1 MAQVNPQIE
10 SLVEQSPETKRAAP
24 NLLVQG
30 LRLVLRNWPFLVWA
44 YLINLAFSLL
54 SGIPIARGLAPYLDH
69 SLAAQKISGTIDT
82 NTILEL
88 VTHLRESSFFPIAA
102 QSTGWLTL
110 IQLLFLFVFFCGTIF
125 VYVSAEPPRFSVLV
139 RGGIAYFFRF
149 VRAAVAA
156 VCVSSVILGILIALR
171 SLLIFRASAVYVE
184 RKMFL
189 YSSISG
195 AVVFLAAMLVRLWWD
210 LVEVY
215 VVRNAI
221 DGERRVRQALL
232 PAARLLYRYF
242 FRAAG
247 SFFLIGIIGLDALAL
262 CLFLWK
268 LLPAHQVW
276 LAGLLAQTGLFL
288 LLASRFWQRGM
299 EAALV
304 MSIDPPMIAAEDV
317 DAAEEDEEEVRVPG
331 EDVLA
336 SLTEPTLRDLVNKLR
351 DEPWA
356 TTEPVIPPTLIA
368 PEPKIVDDP
377 KVSVIDR
384 MDRHATKFPLGG
396 PQKVEPQKSEVPKV
410 EALKTETEARNPPE
424 PAASKQPPS
433 PPKPSK

>member
-1 MAQVNPQIE
+1 
-10 SLVEQSPETKRAAP
+10 
-24 NLLVQG
+24 
-30 LRLVLRNWPFLVWA
+30 
-44 YLINLAFSLL
+44 
-54 SGIPIARGLAPYLDH
+54 
-69 SLAAQKISGTIDT
+69 
-82 NTILEL
+82 
-88 VTHLRESSFFPIAA
+88 
-102 QSTGWLTL
+102 
-110 IQLLFLFVFFCGTIF
+110 
-125 VYVSAEPPRFSVLV
+125 
-139 RGGIAYFFRF
+139 
-149 VRAAVAA
+149 
-156 VCVSSVILGILIALR
+156 
-171 SLLIFRASAVYVE
+171 VYVE

-262 CLFLWK
+262 FLFFWR
-268 LLPAHQVW
+268 LLPAQQVW
-276 LAGLLAQTGLFL
+276 LSGLLAQMGLFL

-304 MSIDPPMIAAEDV
+304 MSIDPPMIASADAEATD
-317 DAAEEDEEEVRVPG
+317 EDEEEVPIPG
-331 EDVLA
+331 SDVLA

-351 DEPWA
+351 SEPWS
-356 TTEPVIPPTLIA
+356 A
-368 PEPKIVDDP
+368 PEPAPAATPISIVAEPGIPDDP
-377 KVSVIDR
+377 KISVIDR

-396 PQKVEPQKSEVPKV
+396 PQKIETQESEVPAV
-410 EALKTETEARNPPE
+410 EVLKSETEAKNPPE
-424 PAASKQPPS
+424 PAAAKQPPS
-433 PPKPSK
+433 PPKPSQ

>member
-1 MAQVNPQIE
+1 MRPV
-10 SLVEQSPETKRAAP
+10 LEQSPETKRAAP

-30 LRLVLRNWPFLVWA
+30 FQLVLRNWPFLVWA

-69 SLAAQKISGTIDT
+69 SLAAKKISGTMDT
-82 NTILEL
+82 STIVEL

-102 QSTGWLTL
+102 HSAGWLTV

-149 VRAAVAA
+149 ARAAVAA
-156 VCVSSVILGILIALR
+156 VCVASVILGILIALR
-171 SLLIFRASAVYVE
+171 SLLIYRASAVYVE

-215 VVRNAI
+215 IVRNAI

-242 FRAAG
+242 FRTAG

-304 MSIDPPMIAAEDV
+304 LSVDPPMIAAEDV
-317 DAAEEDEEEVRVPG
+317 ETAEEDEEEERVPG

-351 DEPWA
+351 NEPWA
-356 TTEPVIPPTLIA
+356 TPEPAPSVPPVLIA
-368 PEPKIVDDP
+368 PEPKIIDDP
-377 KVSVIDR
+377 KISVIER
-384 MDRHATKFPLGG
+384 IDRHATKFPLGG
-396 PQKVEPQKSEVPKV
+396 PQNVEPQKTDVPQ
-410 EALKTETEARNPPE
+410 AAQQTETEAKGSPAPPN
-424 PAASKQPPS
+424 AKQVPL
-433 PPKPSK
+433 PPKPSS

>member
-1 MAQVNPQIE
+1 MQVNPQIE
-10 SLVEQSPETKRAAP
+10 SPEEQSPETKRSAP

-30 LRLVLRNWPFLVWA
+30 FQLVLRNWPFVIWA
-44 YLINLAFSLL
+44 YAINLVFSLL
-54 SGIPIARGLAPYLDH
+54 TGIPIARGLAPYLDH
-69 SLAAQKISGTIDT
+69 SLAAQKISGTMDA
-82 NTILEL
+82 NTIMEL
-88 VTHLRESSFFPIAA
+88 VTHLRESSFFPIATHTA
-102 QSTGWLTL
+102 GWLTL
-110 IQLLFLFVFFCGTIF
+110 IQLLFLFVFFSGTIF

-149 VRAAVAA
+149 ARAAVAA

-195 AVVFLAAMLVRLWWD
+195 AVVFFAAMLVRLWWD

-221 DGERRVRQALL
+221 DGERRVRSALL

-242 FRAAG
+242 FRTAG
-247 SFFLIGIIGLDALAL
+247 SFFLIGMIGLDALAL

-268 LLPAHQVW
+268 LLPARQVW

-304 MSIDPPMIAAEDV
+304 MSIDPPMIAAEDLE
-317 DAAEEDEEEVRVPG
+317 AEEEAEEEPVTEEEV
-331 EDVLA
+331 LA
-336 SLTEPTLRDLVNKLR
+336 GLTEPTLRDLVNKLR
-351 DEPWA
+351 NEPWA
-356 TTEPVIPPTLIA
+356 APEPAPSAGPIPIA
-368 PEPKIVDDP
+368 PEPRIADDP
-377 KVSVIDR
+377 KISLVDR
-384 MDRHATKFPLGG
+384 IDRHATKFPLGG
-396 PQKVEPQKSEVPKV
+396 PQPAVPLKSEPQKTDGDMK
-410 EALKTETEARNPPE
+410 NPPE

-433 PPKPSK
+433 PPKPSH